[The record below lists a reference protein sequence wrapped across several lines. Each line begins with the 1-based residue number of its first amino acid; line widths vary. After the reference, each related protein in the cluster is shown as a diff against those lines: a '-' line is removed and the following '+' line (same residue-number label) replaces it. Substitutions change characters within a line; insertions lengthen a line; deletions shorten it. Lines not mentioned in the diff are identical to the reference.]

1 MTILYGI
8 VCLVLG
14 FLLHKWLWRIKS
26 KEIIQ
31 DIQKCNNDMLINYTR
46 IFNELM
52 RCKEELEELKN
63 NARET

>member
-1 MTILYGI
+1 MMILYGV

-14 FLLHKWLWRIKS
+14 FLLHKWLWKIRS

-31 DIQKCNNDMLINYTR
+31 DIQKCNDDMLVNYVR

-52 RCKEELEELKN
+52 RCKEELEELKSN
-63 NARET
+63 LKEP